1 MLDMQVLEANL
12 GIYRIFL
19 DSLMDIQRTIL
30 REEVLKEILLNKRVK
45 VIDHNVKSA
54 PSLDILLLLVSSY
67 EIYSMARIIIQAL
80 LLVLSMLG

>member
-30 REEVLKEILLNKRVK
+30 REEVLKEILLTKRVK